1 MPMATLYLSLGTNMG
16 DRPKN
21 LSQAME
27 LIAREVGTVV
37 AASDVIETEPWGF
50 DSGNAFLNMVAKV
63 ETELEPIDAL
73 HVTQDIEK
81 RLGRSEKSVNGVYHD
96 RIIDIDLLMYDD
108 LTMNTPQ
115 LTLPH
120 PLMRQRPFVMEPLSQ
135 IAPELT
141 RS

>member
-1 MPMATLYLSLGTNMG
+1 MG

>member
-63 ETELEPIDAL
+63 ETELEPLQVL
-73 HVTQDIEK
+73 HTTQDIEK

-135 IAPELT
+135 IAPELI